1 MAETTQTLRSAGVT
15 RSKKKTSQLKEIWR
29 RYRKN
34 KAAVLGLVILVFILG
49 IALFADLIVP
59 YSKCIEQVGAD
70 RLQGPSLTHFF
81 GTDEYG
87 RDLFARVVHGSRFSL
102 FIGVATSLMALVFG
116 AILGASAGYFGGV
129 VDNVICRI
137 IDVFACVPPILLS
150 LAVVAALGTN
160 LRNLIIAITVSC
172 IPGNVRLIRSL
183 VLTVAEQDYVEA
195 ARSYGTSTPR
205 ILFRYVLPNAMGP
218 IIVNTTMSI
227 SDMILSAAGLSFIGM
242 GIQPPSPEWGALLS
256 NAQTYLFTAPYMLVF
271 PGIFIILSSL
281 AFNLVGDGLTDALDP
296 KLADLGRLRWKRK
309 KEVLKI
315 ENFIDLL

>member
-1 MAETTQTLRSAGVT
+1 MAENDLLAFKIHIAVLDIPNCT
-15 RSKKKTSQLKEIWR
+15 RSTTAIHKKIDNDPIPIFAEIT
-29 RYRKN
+29 
-34 KAAVLGLVILVFILG
+34 AAGWLLEQGLIILIFILG
-49 IALFADLIVP
+49 VAIFADVIVP

-70 RLQGPSLTHFF
+70 RLQGPSLAHFF

-87 RDLFARVVHGSRFSL
+87 RDLFARVIHGSRFSL

-205 ILFRYVLPNAMGP
+205 IIFRYVLPNAMGP

-256 NAQTYLFTAPYMLVF
+256 NAQTYLFTAPYMLIF
-271 PGIFIILSSL
+271 PGVFIILSSL

-296 KLADLGRLRWKRK
+296 KLKD
-309 KEVLKI
+309 
-315 ENFIDLL
+315 

>member
-1 MAETTQTLRSAGVT
+1 MAETTQTLRSAGAA
-15 RSKKKTSQLKEIWR
+15 RGRKKNSQAKEIWR

-34 KAAVLGLVILVFILG
+34 KAAVLGLVILIFILG

-70 RLQGPSLTHFF
+70 RLQGPSLAHFF

-227 SDMILSAAGLSFIGM
+227 SDMILSAAGLSFIG
-242 GIQPPSPEWGALLS
+242 ALLS

-296 KLADLGRLRWKRK
+296 KLKD
-309 KEVLKI
+309 
-315 ENFIDLL
+315 

>member
-1 MAETTQTLRSAGVT
+1 MKKDKTTDLE
-15 RSKKKTSQLKEIWR
+15 KKHSQLGDIMKR
-29 RYRKN
+29 LFRN
-34 KAAVLGLVILVFILG
+34 KLAVFGMILVILLVFSAVFAPL
-49 IALFADLIVP
+49 IAP
-59 YSKCIEQVGAD
+59 YDYAAQDYDNVFSYPSKEH
-70 RLQGPSLTHFF
+70 LL

-296 KLADLGRLRWKRK
+296 KLKD
-309 KEVLKI
+309 
-315 ENFIDLL
+315 